1 MGWVVRMDN
10 MLFELNNTVFELD
23 KEKYNELR
31 RLCEQLGRCIEDNFP
46 QCTSVVV
53 DADKF
58 VVKEDVIASY
68 FELKL

>member
-1 MGWVVRMDN
+1 MDN
-10 MLFELNNTVFELD
+10 MVFEFDNMVFEFD

-31 RLCEQLGRCIEDNFP
+31 GLCEQLGRFIEDNFP

>member
-1 MGWVVRMDN
+1 MDN
-10 MLFELNNTVFELD
+10 MLFELDNTVFELD

-31 RLCEQLGRCIEDNFP
+31 GLCERLGRFIEDNFP

>member
-10 MLFELNNTVFELD
+10 MLFELD

-31 RLCEQLGRCIEDNFP
+31 RLCEQLGRFIEDNFP
-46 QCTSVVV
+46 QFTSVVV

-58 VVKEDVIASY
+58 VVKEDEIAGY

>member
-1 MGWVVRMDN
+1 MGWVVRMDC
-10 MLFELNNTVFELD
+10 MLFELD

-31 RLCEQLGRCIEDNFP
+31 RLCEQLGRFIEDNFP

-58 VVKEDVIASY
+58 VVKEDVIAGY
-68 FELKL
+68 FELKI

>member
-1 MGWVVRMDN
+1 MDN
-10 MLFELNNTVFELD
+10 MLFELDNMVFELNE
-23 KEKYNELR
+23 EKYNELR
-31 RLCEQLGRCIEDNFP
+31 ILCEQLGRFIEDNFP

-58 VVKEDVIASY
+58 VVKKDVIASY

>member
-1 MGWVVRMDN
+1 MDWVVRMDN
-10 MLFELNNTVFELD
+10 MLFELDDMVFELD

-31 RLCEQLGRCIEDNFP
+31 RLCEQLERFIEDNFP

>member
-1 MGWVVRMDN
+1 MDN
-10 MLFELNNTVFELD
+10 MLFELDKIVFELD
-23 KEKYNELR
+23 EEKYNELR
-31 RLCEQLGRCIEDNFP
+31 RLCEQLGRFIEDNFP

-53 DADKF
+53 NADKF